1 MSEPTIQTNNDL
13 RQGQSTDLDSVE
25 QAELQAA
32 AARAVRGGVWQP
44 ESKSSTKPRELFR
57 KHLKSLA
64 QLERELYS
72 LRTSEPSNDL
82 EWLYDNLRLVR
93 TDIQDLQDSTKLLAK
108 LPLSRSSTGESM
120 PRCIV
125 LAKAMLTATNYRLN
139 EPIFTCFIK
148 AVQQTEPLRLAEL
161 SGMLGGLKLVLLE
174 ALAERGHLA
183 LKAFQAQ
190 SLKAPSFDIGRII
203 TSLRFIGELDWKE
216 TLEELSVVHHILA
229 LDPPNVYARMEYDSR
244 EYFRRAVAKIAAHSE
259 AGEVEV
265 ARRALEMARTAKTNA
280 FAPEALRE
288 KTHHVGYYLIDDT
301 GSKPLLDR
309 VCYRAPIATRI
320 QNFFRR
326 NPDEVYIIGIEILT
340 LVTVVALI
348 MSLVE
353 THEAGGLIL
362 SALLLILPA
371 TQAAVEL
378 VNYLVTAV
386 LSPRPLPKLDF
397 SNAVDPDCATIV
409 AVPTLLITEKQIRQL
424 VDDVEV
430 RYLVNRDPNIHY
442 ALLTDLP
449 DSAEHADENDPR
461 IDLAIQLIDGLNRR
475 YGHDGYGHFYLFHRH
490 RIYNPRERT
499 WMGWE
504 RKRGKLLDLNK
515 FLRGAL
521 DPFPVKA
528 GDLSLLPR
536 IRYVITLDSDTQ
548 LPRGSAQRMIGT
560 MAHPL
565 NRPIVDP
572 ERNIVV
578 EGYGI
583 LQPRVGISVQSA
595 SRSRLASIYSGQT
608 GFDIYSRAVS
618 DVYQDLYGEGI
629 FTGKGIYDV
638 DALRQVLENRFPRNA
653 LLSHD
658 LIEGSYA
665 RAGLAS
671 DIEVIDDYPSHYSA
685 YNRRKHRW
693 LRGDW
698 QIVRWIFNKV
708 PDESRHLVRN
718 PISLVSRWKIFDN
731 LRRSLVEPATFL
743 LFVAGWFF
751 LPGGPRFW
759 TIVNLALLFLPIYF
773 RLVFTLIRTT
783 WEKNWMS
790 TRDAVTDFL
799 TSHVSILLNIAFVAH
814 QTLVA
819 IDAIIRTIVRSTI
832 THSRLL
838 EWETATEA
846 ELGIRK
852 RTPVDTYLDWIPL
865 LAIALGLCLFARPHA
880 APYALPFIITWCCS
894 QLISKWLNRSPHTE
908 EEELSAGDRQFLR
921 ELSLRTWHYFTE
933 YCTETNHWL
942 IPDFV
947 QEDPASIANKIS
959 PTNLGFLLNVR
970 QAAHEFGYITVSE
983 FVSLTELTLQT
994 AVLLPRRFGH
1004 WVNWYDNITLKPLE
1018 PQFVS
1023 TVDSGNLAASL
1034 WALKQGCIDLLD
1046 QPLIRQNA
1054 LNGLADHQSLACKPA
1069 AGMGF
1074 LRRRSRQRAFIPSN
1088 LFKLKTPADW
1098 LPQVVDLKAPDTDST
1113 PIAQQ
1118 SAKPDC
1124 TPWSAELTRRIAA
1137 LRDEAQNFMPWNLPA
1152 YDALRKLPKGD
1163 FELPAKPLTP
1173 RGADTF
1179 YAELDRRLNALS
1191 SSAASAE
1198 VLSAASRLRSEL
1210 PGCRSRLGELTAR
1223 LQAIADEADR
1233 LVREMSFAPLVDK
1246 RRKLLS
1252 IGYEVSAGQ
1261 LAKSCYDLLASES
1274 RVATF
1279 VAIAKGEAP
1288 QDVWFRLGRGH
1299 TICEHQ
1305 NVLISWTG
1313 TMFEYL
1319 MPVIWMKSHPETLLD
1334 RATRGAVRAQEA
1346 YGTNRRV
1353 PWGIS
1358 EAAYSQLDD
1367 SNNYQYQ
1374 AFGVPGLALHVERT
1388 GFLVIAPYA
1397 SCLALLVNTASAMK
1411 NLRKMARKGW
1421 IGNCGFYESADFTD
1435 APSHWPFPRKYK
1447 LVREWMAHHQG
1458 MSLTAFCD
1466 VLHNDVFQRWFHTEP
1481 LVQASELILQERP
1494 LRVRPMIDNQPR
1506 RILPLAKRTDKKHVA
1521 KEPLSA

>member
-1 MSEPTIQTNNDL
+1 MSEPSIPTNAIND
-13 RQGQSTDLDSVE
+13 QAEPESSPDITAAE
-25 QAELQAA
+25 QAELERHAAQAL
-32 AARAVRGGVWQP
+32 RGGTWLP
-44 ESKSSTKPRELFR
+44 GSKPSSKPREAFR
-57 KHLKSLA
+57 KHLKSLSK
-64 QLERELYS
+64 LEQDLYR
-72 LRTSEPSNDL
+72 LRTTEPSEDL
-82 EWLYDNLRLVR
+82 KWLYDNLRLVH
-93 TDIQDLQDSTKLLAK
+93 TDIQDLQDSTKALTK
-108 LPLSRSSTGESM
+108 LPVARSASGEPQ
-120 PRCIV
+120 PRCVV

-139 EPIFTCFIK
+139 EPIFSFFIR
-148 AVQQTEPLRLAEL
+148 AIQRTEPLRLAEL
-161 SGMLGGLKLVLLE
+161 SGMLGALKLVLLE

-183 LKAFQAQ
+183 LKAFHAQ
-190 SLKAPSFDIGRII
+190 SLRAPSFDIGRII
-203 TSLRFIGELDWKE
+203 VSLRFIGELDWKE
-216 TLEELSVVHHILA
+216 TLESLSVVHQILSE
-229 LDPPNVYARMEYDSR
+229 DPANVYSRMEYDSR
-244 EYFRRAVAKIAAHSE
+244 EYYRRAVAKIAAHSE
-259 AGEVEV
+259 VSEVEL
-265 ARRALEMARTAKTNA
+265 ARRALEMAQAGRTNA
-280 FAPEALRE
+280 FAPEGIRE
-288 KTHHVGYYLIDDT
+288 RARHVGYYLIDDT
-301 GSKPLLDR
+301 GSKSLLDR
-309 VCYRAPIATRI
+309 ISYRAPLGTRI

-353 THEAGGLIL
+353 THAAGGLII

-386 LSPRPLPKLDF
+386 LTPRPLPKLDF
-397 SNAVDPDCATIV
+397 SRAVDPDCATIV

-449 DSAEHADENDPR
+449 DSAEHAEETDPR
-461 IDLAIQLIDGLNRR
+461 IDLAIQLIEGLNRK
-475 YGHDGYGHFYLFHRH
+475 YGDEGYGRFYLFHRH
-490 RIYNPRERT
+490 RVYNPRERT

-515 FLRGAL
+515 FLRNAL

-528 GDLSLLPR
+528 GDLSRLPH
-536 IRYVITLDSDTQ
+536 IRYVLTLDSDTQ

-565 NRPIVDP
+565 NRPVIDP
-572 ERNIVV
+572 ERNIVTI
-578 EGYGI
+578 GYGI

-618 DVYQDLYGEGI
+618 DVYQDLYDEAI

-658 LIEGSYA
+658 LIEGSYS
-665 RAGLAS
+665 RVGLAS

-698 QIVRWIFNKV
+698 QIVRWIFNQV

-731 LRRSLVEPATFL
+731 LRRSLVEPATFI
-743 LFVAGWFF
+743 LFVAGWFV

-790 TRDAVTDFL
+790 MRDAVTDFF

-819 IDAIIRTIVRSTI
+819 IDAIVRTIIRSTI

-852 RTPVDTYLDWIPL
+852 RTPVDIYLDWIPL
-865 LAIALGLCLFARPHA
+865 LAIVLGLCLFLRPQA
-880 APYALPFIITWCCS
+880 APYALPFIITWCFS
-894 QLISKWLNRSPHTE
+894 QLISKWLNRAPHTE
-908 EEELSAGDRQFLR
+908 EEEISKEDRHFLR
-921 ELSLRTWHYFTE
+921 ELSLLTWNYFVSFSTE
-933 YCTETNHWL
+933 KNHWL

-947 QEDPASIANKIS
+947 QESPASIADKIS

-970 QAAHEFGYITVSE
+970 QAAHEFGYITLTE
-983 FVSLTELTLQT
+983 FATLTELTLT
-994 AVLLPRRFGH
+994 SALKLPRLFGH
-1004 WVNWYDNITLKPLE
+1004 WVNWYDNLTLKPME

-1054 LNGLADHQSLACKPA
+1054 LQGLFDHQDLACKPRSKGLFRHSGRA
-1069 AGMGF
+1069 A
-1074 LRRRSRQRAFIPSN
+1074 LSAA
-1088 LFKLKTPADW
+1088 LLKSKSPEEW
-1098 LPQVVDLKAPDTDST
+1098 LPKVLALNPQEAAAECSATLNSPDPSYWGAAL
-1113 PIAQQ
+1113 IAR
-1118 SAKPDC
+1118 
-1124 TPWSAELTRRIAA
+1124 LAA
-1137 LRDEAQNFMPWNLPA
+1137 LRAEVQSFQPWNLPE
-1152 YDALRKLPKGD
+1152 YQVLRSVPKTSFD
-1163 FELPAKPLTP
+1163 LPAKPLTLH
-1173 RGADTF
+1173 GADPFFT
-1179 YAELDRRLNALS
+1179 ELDRRLK
-1191 SSAASAE
+1191 E
-1198 VLSAASRLRSEL
+1198 LSASGVPGDVLAAAARLHAEL
-1210 PGCRSRLGELTAR
+1210 PACRQRALDLAAR
-1223 LQAIADEADR
+1223 IQAIADQADR
-1233 LVREMSFAPLVDK
+1233 LVREMDFAPLADR

-1252 IGYEVSAGQ
+1252 IGYDVSARQ

-1279 VAIAKGEAP
+1279 VAVAKGEAA
-1288 QDVWFRLGRGH
+1288 QDNWFRLGRGH
-1299 TICEHQ
+1299 TICERQ

-1319 MPVIWMKSHPETLLD
+1319 MPVIWMKSHPQTLLD
-1334 RATRGAVRAQEA
+1334 RATRGAVRAHQA

-1358 EAAYSQLDD
+1358 EAAFNQIDD

-1397 SCLALLVNTASAMK
+1397 SCLALLVDTASAVK
-1411 NLRKMARKGW
+1411 NLRRMAAKNW
-1421 IGNCGFYESADFTD
+1421 IGAYGFYESADFSND
-1435 APSHWPFPRKYK
+1435 PSHWPLPRKYQ

-1458 MSLTAFCD
+1458 MSLAAFCN
-1466 VLHNDVFQRWFHTEP
+1466 VLHNDVFQRWFHAEP

-1494 LRVRPMIDNQPR
+1494 LRVRPMVDNQPR
-1506 RILPLAKRTDKKHVA
+1506 RILPFTKRAEKPAAKTPV
-1521 KEPLSA
+1521 SA